1 MESSDVDLVG
11 VTVKVSHHR
20 GLVPSALEAGKHVYC
35 EWPPGNGV
43 AEARKLAA
51 LAEAGGVVGRSV
63 RRCGWPFL
71 DDWRGAMHYNAL
83 RL

>member
-1 MESSDVDLVG
+1 MESPEVDLVV
-11 VTVKVSHHR
+11 VTVKVPHHR
-20 GLVPSALEAGKHVYC
+20 ELVPSALEAGKHVYC
-35 EWPPGNGV
+35 EWPLGNGL
-43 AEARKLAA
+43 AEARKLARWPKPVA
-51 LAEAGGVVGRSV
+51 WWARSV